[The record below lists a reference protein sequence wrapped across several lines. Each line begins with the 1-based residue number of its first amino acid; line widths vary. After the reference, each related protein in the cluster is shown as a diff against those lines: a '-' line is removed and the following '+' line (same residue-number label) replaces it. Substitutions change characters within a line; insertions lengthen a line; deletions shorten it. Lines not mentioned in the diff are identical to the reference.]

1 MNPAK
6 THMVYLGLGTN
17 LGDKQKNLNDAIR
30 MLGNQVGEVEKVSSV
45 IETEPEGFK
54 SDNMFLNAVVKVR
67 TTLSPFEILDITQ
80 DVEKSLGRKE
90 KSSNGI
96 YHDRVIDIDI
106 LLYDDINISTPR
118 LVIPHPRMAQRE
130 FVMTPLAEIL

>member
-1 MNPAK
+1 MNPAN

-67 TTLSPFEILDITQ
+67 TALSPFELLDITQ

-130 FVMTPLAEIL
+130 FVMTPLTEIL

>member
-17 LGDKQKNLNDAIR
+17 LGDKRKNLNDAIR
-30 MLGNQVGEVEKVSSV
+30 MLENLVGEVEKVSSV

-67 TTLSPFEILDITQ
+67 TALSPFELLDITQ

-130 FVMTPLAEIL
+130 FVMTPLTELL

>member
-30 MLGNQVGEVEKVSSV
+30 MLENQVGEVEKVSSV

-67 TTLSPFEILDITQ
+67 TALSPFEILNITQ

>member
-17 LGDKQKNLNDAIR
+17 LGDKRKNLNDAIR
-30 MLGNQVGEVEKVSSV
+30 MLENLVGEVEKVSSV
-45 IETEPEGFK
+45 IETEPEGFR

-67 TTLSPFEILDITQ
+67 TALSPFEILDITQ

>member
-1 MNPAK
+1 
-6 THMVYLGLGTN
+6 MVYLGLGTN

-30 MLGNQVGEVEKVSSV
+30 MLENQVGEVEKVSSV
-45 IETEPEGFK
+45 IETEPEGFR

-67 TTLSPFEILDITQ
+67 TALSPFEILDITQ

-118 LVIPHPRMAQRE
+118 LVIPHPRMTQRE

>member
-1 MNPAK
+1 MNPAN

-30 MLGNQVGEVEKVSSV
+30 MLENLVGEVEKVSSV

-67 TTLSPFEILDITQ
+67 TALSPFEILDITQ

-130 FVMTPLAEIL
+130 FVMTPLTEIL

>member
-1 MNPAK
+1 MNPAH

-30 MLGNQVGEVEKVSSV
+30 MLENQVGEVEKVSSV

-67 TTLSPFEILDITQ
+67 TALSPFEILDITQ

-118 LVIPHPRMAQRE
+118 LVIPHPRMTQRE

>member
-1 MNPAK
+1 
-6 THMVYLGLGTN
+6 MVYLGLGTN

-54 SDNMFLNAVVKVR
+54 SDNLFLNAVVKVR
-67 TTLSPFEILDITQ
+67 TALSPFEILDITQ

-106 LLYDDINISTPR
+106 LLYDDISISTPR

>member
-54 SDNMFLNAVVKVR
+54 SDNLFLNAVVKVR
-67 TTLSPFEILDITQ
+67 TALSPFELLDITQ

-130 FVMTPLAEIL
+130 FVMTPLTEIL

>member
-1 MNPAK
+1 MNPAN
-6 THMVYLGLGTN
+6 THMIYLGLGTN

-67 TTLSPFEILDITQ
+67 TALSPFEILDITQ

>member
-17 LGDKQKNLNDAIR
+17 LGDKRKNLNDAIR
-30 MLGNQVGEVEKVSSV
+30 MLENLVGEVEKVSSV

-67 TTLSPFEILDITQ
+67 TALSPFEILDITQ

-106 LLYDDINISTPR
+106 LLYDDIKISTPR

-130 FVMTPLAEIL
+130 FVMTPLTEIL

>member
-1 MNPAK
+1 MNPAN

-17 LGDKQKNLNDAIR
+17 LGDKRKNLNDAIR
-30 MLGNQVGEVEKVSSV
+30 MLENLVGEVEKVSSV

-67 TTLSPFEILDITQ
+67 TALSPFELLDITQ

-118 LVIPHPRMAQRE
+118 LVIPHPRMTQRE
-130 FVMTPLAEIL
+130 FVMAPLTEIL

>member
-1 MNPAK
+1 MNPAN

-17 LGDKQKNLNDAIR
+17 LGDKRKNLNDAIR
-30 MLGNQVGEVEKVSSV
+30 MLENLVGEVEKVSSV

-67 TTLSPFEILDITQ
+67 TTLSPFEILDVTQ

-118 LVIPHPRMAQRE
+118 LVIPHPRMTQRD

>member
-1 MNPAK
+1 MNPAN

-17 LGDKQKNLNDAIR
+17 LGDKQKNINDAIR

-67 TTLSPFEILDITQ
+67 TALSPFEILDITQ

>member
-1 MNPAK
+1 MNPAN

-30 MLGNQVGEVEKVSSV
+30 MLGSQVGEVEKVSSV

-67 TTLSPFEILDITQ
+67 TALSPFEILDITQ

-118 LVIPHPRMAQRE
+118 LVIPHPRMTQRE

>member
-1 MNPAK
+1 MTPAN
-6 THMVYLGLGTN
+6 THMVYIGLGTN
-17 LGDKQKNLNDAIR
+17 LRDKRKNLNDAIR
-30 MLGNQVGEVEKVSSV
+30 MLENQVGEVEKVSSV

-67 TTLSPFEILDITQ
+67 TALSPFELLDITQ

-130 FVMTPLAEIL
+130 FVMTPLTEIL

>member
-1 MNPAK
+1 MNPPN

-17 LGDKQKNLNDAIR
+17 LGDKRKNLNDAIR
-30 MLGNQVGEVEKVSSV
+30 MLENQVGEVEKVSSV

-67 TTLSPFEILDITQ
+67 TALSPFEILDITQ

>member
-1 MNPAK
+1 
-6 THMVYLGLGTN
+6 MVYLGLGTN

-30 MLGNQVGEVEKVSSV
+30 MLENQVGEVEKVSSV

-67 TTLSPFEILDITQ
+67 TALSPFEILDITQ

-118 LVIPHPRMAQRE
+118 LVIPHPRMTQRE

>member
-1 MNPAK
+1 MNPAN

-67 TTLSPFEILDITQ
+67 TTLSPFEILDVTQ

-118 LVIPHPRMAQRE
+118 LVIPHPRMTQRE

>member
-1 MNPAK
+1 MNPAN

-30 MLGNQVGEVEKVSSV
+30 MLENQVGEVEKVSSV
-45 IETEPEGFK
+45 IETEPEGFR

-67 TTLSPFEILDITQ
+67 TALSPFEILDITQ

-130 FVMTPLAEIL
+130 FVMTPLTEIL

>member
-1 MNPAK
+1 MNPAN

-45 IETEPEGFK
+45 IETEPEGFR

-67 TTLSPFEILDITQ
+67 TALSPFEILDITQ
-80 DVEKSLGRKE
+80 DVGKSLGRKE

-118 LVIPHPRMAQRE
+118 LVIPHPRMTQRE
-130 FVMTPLAEIL
+130 FVMTPLTEIL

>member
-1 MNPAK
+1 MNPAN

-30 MLGNQVGEVEKVSSV
+30 MLENQVGEVEKVSSV
-45 IETEPEGFK
+45 IETEPEGFR

-67 TTLSPFEILDITQ
+67 TALSPFEILDITQ
-80 DVEKSLGRKE
+80 DVEKSIGRQE

-118 LVIPHPRMAQRE
+118 LVIPHPRMTQRE

>member
-1 MNPAK
+1 MNPAN

-67 TTLSPFEILDITQ
+67 TALSPFEILDITQ

-106 LLYDDINISTPR
+106 LLYHDINISTPR
-118 LVIPHPRMAQRE
+118 LVIQHPRLTQRE

>member
-1 MNPAK
+1 MNPAN

-30 MLGNQVGEVEKVSSV
+30 MLENLVGEVEKVSSV

-67 TTLSPFEILDITQ
+67 TALSPFEILDITQ

-106 LLYDDINISTPR
+106 LLYDDIKISTPR

-130 FVMTPLAEIL
+130 FVMTPLTEIL

>member
-1 MNPAK
+1 MNPAN

-17 LGDKQKNLNDAIR
+17 LGDKRKNLNDAIR

-67 TTLSPFEILDITQ
+67 TALSPFEILDITQ

-130 FVMTPLAEIL
+130 FVMTPLTEIL

>member
-1 MNPAK
+1 MNPAN

-30 MLGNQVGEVEKVSSV
+30 MLENQVGEVEKVSSV
-45 IETEPEGFK
+45 IETEPEGFR

-67 TTLSPFEILDITQ
+67 TALSPFEILDITQ

-118 LVIPHPRMAQRE
+118 LVIPHPRMTQRE
-130 FVMTPLAEIL
+130 FVMAPLTEIL

>member
-45 IETEPEGFK
+45 IETEPEGFR

-67 TTLSPFEILDITQ
+67 TALSPFEILDITQ

-118 LVIPHPRMAQRE
+118 LVIPHPRMTQRE
-130 FVMTPLAEIL
+130 FVMAPLTEIL

>member
-1 MNPAK
+1 MNPAN

-17 LGDKQKNLNDAIR
+17 LGDKQKNMNDAIR
-30 MLGNQVGEVEKVSSV
+30 MLENQVGEVEKVSSV

-54 SDNMFLNAVVKVR
+54 SDNLFLNAVVKVR
-67 TTLSPFEILDITQ
+67 TALSPFELLDITQ

>member
-30 MLGNQVGEVEKVSSV
+30 MLENLVGEVEKVSSV

-67 TTLSPFEILDITQ
+67 TALSPFELLDITQ

>member
-67 TTLSPFEILDITQ
+67 TALSPFEILDITQ

-118 LVIPHPRMAQRE
+118 LVIPHPRMTQRE
-130 FVMTPLAEIL
+130 FVMAPLTEIL

>member
-30 MLGNQVGEVEKVSSV
+30 MLENQVGEVEKVSSV

-67 TTLSPFEILDITQ
+67 TTLSPFELLDITQ

>member
-1 MNPAK
+1 MNPAN

-17 LGDKQKNLNDAIR
+17 LGDKRKNLNDAIR
-30 MLGNQVGEVEKVSSV
+30 MLENQVGEVEKVSSV

-67 TTLSPFEILDITQ
+67 TALSPFEILDITQ

-130 FVMTPLAEIL
+130 FVMTPLTEIL

>member
-1 MNPAK
+1 MNPAN

-67 TTLSPFEILDITQ
+67 TALSPFELLDITQ

-118 LVIPHPRMAQRE
+118 LVIPHPRMTQRE

>member
-17 LGDKQKNLNDAIR
+17 LGAKQKNLNDAIR

-67 TTLSPFEILDITQ
+67 TTLSPFELLDITQ

-130 FVMTPLAEIL
+130 FVMTPLTEIL

>member
-67 TTLSPFEILDITQ
+67 TALSPFEILDITQ

>member
-30 MLGNQVGEVEKVSSV
+30 MLENQVGEVEKVSSV

-67 TTLSPFEILDITQ
+67 TALSPFEILDITQ

-118 LVIPHPRMAQRE
+118 LVIPHPRMTQRE

>member
-30 MLGNQVGEVEKVSSV
+30 ILENQVGEVEKVSSV
-45 IETEPEGFK
+45 IETEPEGFR

-67 TTLSPFEILDITQ
+67 TALSPFELLDITQ

-118 LVIPHPRMAQRE
+118 LVIPHPRMTQRE

>member
-1 MNPAK
+1 MNPAN

-17 LGDKQKNLNDAIR
+17 LGDKRKNLNDAIR
-30 MLGNQVGEVEKVSSV
+30 MLENQVGEVEKVSSV
-45 IETEPEGFK
+45 IETEPEGFR

-67 TTLSPFEILDITQ
+67 TALSPFEILDITQ

-130 FVMTPLAEIL
+130 FVMTPLTEIL

>member
-1 MNPAK
+1 MNPAN

-30 MLGNQVGEVEKVSSV
+30 MLENLVGEVEKVSSV
-45 IETEPEGFK
+45 IETEPEGFR

-67 TTLSPFEILDITQ
+67 TALSPFEILDITQ